1 MPFGCTGELIMTSY
15 HQGLTVYNGDNRV
28 YI

>member
-1 MPFGCTGELIMTSY
+1 MTSY